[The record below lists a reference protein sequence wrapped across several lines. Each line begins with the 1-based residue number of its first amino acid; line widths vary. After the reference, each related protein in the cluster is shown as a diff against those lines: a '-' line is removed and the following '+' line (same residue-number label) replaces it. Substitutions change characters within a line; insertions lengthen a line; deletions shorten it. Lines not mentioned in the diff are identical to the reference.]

1 MAHLRR
7 AFLAGILLLTLAA
20 MPVAGYQAQP
30 PTQQEEFVPI
40 DQLPPQDRMPA
51 APLVISAYTFVWVA
65 FFLYMLSIAR
75 RLAVVQRELERL
87 ESDVKRGSGRT

>member
-1 MAHLRR
+1 MTYLKYALCV
-7 AFLAGILLLTLAA
+7 GILLLTVAV
-20 MPVAGYQAQP
+20 MPASASQAQP
-30 PTQQEEFVPI
+30 PAQQEEFVPI

-87 ESDVKRGSGRT
+87 ETDMKRGSGRT